1 MYFYEVAMK
10 EISQCLSKLIFQ
22 CTDMYKNMVLQNAVF
37 SDLYMRVGVVFVSA
51 GLKDLNRMRYLYL
64 G

>member
-1 MYFYEVAMK
+1 MYLYEVAMK

-22 CTDMYKNMVLQNAVF
+22 CTDMYENMVLQNAVF
-37 SDLYMRVGVVFVSA
+37 SDLHMRVDVVFVSA
-51 GLKDLNRMRYLYL
+51 GLTDLNRMRHLYL